1 MWRLLSK
8 HISKVQLAGFA
19 LANLVGLA
27 IVILAVQ
34 FYLDVRPVFND
45 EESFISK
52 DYLVITR
59 SVTTAGAMLG
69 DSNSFSDADIAALE
83 QQPWCRSVGRFENSD
98 FGISATLGLG
108 SGGRSMRSQFFF
120 ESIPDEFIDV
130 DGAAWD
136 FDPARPV
143 VPVIVSRDYLS
154 LYNLGFAT
162 TRGMPQISEGQAG
175 MIPIQFTFDGAGRHE
190 TMQGR
195 IVGFS
200 TRLNTVI
207 VPLTFMRW
215 ANERYGSG
223 QPSAPVRL
231 IVEVSKPGDM
241 AIEQYMDEHHY
252 DVAGD
257 KMAASKANYF
267 LVVIIGIVITVGI
280 IISALAFFVLML
292 SIYLLLQKNARK
304 LHDLLLLGFSPAEVS
319 RPYEVLVVA
328 VNVVVLVL
336 AIVLMLVA
344 RSFYMDMV
352 HAFGVSGSSVLAAVA
367 AGFVL
372 MAIITVGNIIAIRRR
387 VAALW

>member
-1 MWRLLSK
+1 
-8 HISKVQLAGFA
+8 
-19 LANLVGLA
+19 
-27 IVILAVQ
+27 
-34 FYLDVRPVFND
+34 
-45 EESFISK
+45 
-52 DYLVITR
+52 
-59 SVTTAGAMLG
+59 
-69 DSNSFSDADIAALE
+69 
-83 QQPWCRSVGRFENSD
+83 
-98 FGISATLGLG
+98 
-108 SGGRSMRSQFFF
+108 
-120 ESIPDEFIDV
+120 
-130 DGAAWD
+130 
-136 FDPARPV
+136 
-143 VPVIVSRDYLS
+143 
-154 LYNLGFAT
+154 
-162 TRGMPQISEGQAG
+162 
-175 MIPIQFTFDGAGRHE
+175 
-190 TMQGR
+190 
-195 IVGFS
+195 
-200 TRLNTVI
+200 
-207 VPLTFMRW
+207 
-215 ANERYGSG
+215 
-223 QPSAPVRL
+223 
-231 IVEVSKPGDM
+231 
-241 AIEQYMDEHHY
+241 MDEHHY